1 MMLKGFKDFLLRGNV
16 VDLAVAVVIGAA
28 FSGVVTSFTDKI
40 IRPLLNAITP
50 PTSEGLGIRLVPGKD
65 STYIDFSSVVTASIN
80 FIMVAFVVYFAIV
93 LPLKTVQQRRKRGEE
108 AGPADPTDIELLKQ
122 IRDLLQ
128 IQAGVPNA
136 VTKSEI
142 ADEEEMADAESS
154 DETPTSHRR

>member
-1 MMLKGFKDFLLRGNV
+1 MLKGFKDFLLRGNV

-65 STYIDFSSVVTASIN
+65 STYIDFSALITAAIN
-80 FIMVAFVVYFAIV
+80 FIMVAFVVYVAIV
-93 LPLKTVQQRRKRGEE
+93 LPLKSIQQRRKRGEE

-128 IQAGVPNA
+128 FQAGVPSA
-136 VTKSEI
+136 VTKSEL
-142 ADEEEMADAESS
+142 ADQAELSEADDPPA
-154 DETPTSHRR
+154 SHRR